1 MLWPAG
7 SGGAPQSIRRA
18 VTAARDLF
26 GRTSYCRAFDYAVGH
41 VSGGLAFL
49 GELRNSVVEDGLDV
63 PGRTWLGEQESLG
76 SGAPQGHQGRCR
88 DFRFHSLGN
97 DLQTEG
103 IGQTDDRTN
112 NSEVMGA
119 RAQVANKSSVNLE
132 DVDRQGFELREG
144 TVAGPEGVNG
154 HGDTDRPEATD
165 GGQRLVRVPDQGLF
179 GDLHSQVLWLEV
191 AGAQDLSDR
200 GHEVHGDQLRRRDVD
215 TQSEPRVLLVPLGE
229 LPASSFDHPA
239 AQFAVQVGGLDDVDE
254 GMGLQ

>member
-7 SGGAPQSIRRA
+7 SGGAPQIIRRA

-26 GRTSYCRAFDYAVGH
+26 GRTAYCRAFDYAVGH

-49 GELRNSVVEDGLDV
+49 GELRNSVVEDGLEV

-112 NSEVMGA
+112 NSEVTGPHSLL
-119 RAQVANKSSVNLE
+119 RALVGCSCKGLGGS
-132 DVDRQGFELREG
+132 RE
-144 TVAGPEGVNG
+144 TA
-154 HGDTDRPEATD
+154 
-165 GGQRLVRVPDQGLF
+165 
-179 GDLHSQVLWLEV
+179 
-191 AGAQDLSDR
+191 
-200 GHEVHGDQLRRRDVD
+200 
-215 TQSEPRVLLVPLGE
+215 
-229 LPASSFDHPA
+229 
-239 AQFAVQVGGLDDVDE
+239 
-254 GMGLQ
+254 